1 MRNQQI
7 RLTESDLHFIVEESV
22 RNILIQEGFFG
33 NMWNGVKNVAGGVAD
48 LAKAGGNA
56 IGGMYYNG
64 QANGQI
70 QKLNQMKQEYEQM
83 QQQYQQKIQQID
95 QQIQQLQQKAQQK
108 QQNMNQN
115 MKNFKGRMA
124 PQNYQTPNLGGVNQQ
139 QQPQQQPQQT
149 QQQMQVPS
157 QQQQVKPRQ
166 KRTVKKQQPMQQSQ
180 LPQ

>member
-22 RNILIQEGFFG
+22 RNVLIQEGFFG

-70 QKLNQMKQEYEQM
+70 QKLNQMKQQYEQQMQQMQQM
-83 QQQYQQKIQQID
+83 QQQYQQKIQQVD
-95 QQIQQLQQKAQQK
+95 QQIQTLQQKATQNQK
-108 QQNMNQN
+108 NMNQN

-124 PQNYQTPNLGGVNQQ
+124 PQSYQTPNLGGGN
-139 QQPQQQPQQT
+139 QQPQQQ
-149 QQQMQVPS
+149 
-157 QQQQVKPRQ
+157 
-166 KRTVKKQQPMQQSQ
+166 
-180 LPQ
+180 

>member
-22 RNILIQEGFFG
+22 RNILIQEGLLG
-33 NMWNGVKNVAGGVAD
+33 NVWNGVKNVAGGVAD

-95 QQIQQLQQKAQQK
+95 QQIQSLQQKAGQK
-108 QQNMNQN
+108 QQNASQN
-115 MKNFKGRMA
+115 MQSFKNRMA
-124 PQNYQTPNLGGVNQQ
+124 PQNYQTPSVGYENQQ
-139 QQPQQQPQQT
+139 QQPQQ
-149 QQQMQVPS
+149 
-157 QQQQVKPRQ
+157 
-166 KRTVKKQQPMQQSQ
+166 
-180 LPQ
+180 

>member
-70 QKLNQMKQEYEQM
+70 QKLNQMKQQYEQQMQQM
-83 QQQYQQKIQQID
+83 QQQIQQVD

-115 MKNFKGRMA
+115 MKNFKGRMTQ
-124 PQNYQTPNLGGVNQQ
+124 QNYQTPNLGGGNQQ
-139 QQPQQQPQQT
+139 QTQQPQQQQQQKT
-149 QQQMQVPS
+149 QQQ
-157 QQQQVKPRQ
+157 
-166 KRTVKKQQPMQQSQ
+166 
-180 LPQ
+180 

>member
-64 QANGQI
+64 QAEGQI
-70 QKLNQMKQEYEQM
+70 QKLNQMKQQYEQQIQQM
-83 QQQYQQKIQQID
+83 QQQIQQVD

-124 PQNYQTPNLGGVNQQ
+124 PQSYQTPNLGGGNQQ
-139 QQPQQQPQQT
+139 QQP

>member
-1 MRNQQI
+1 MRNQRI

-70 QKLNQMKQEYEQM
+70 EKLNQMKQQYEQQMQQM
-83 QQQYQQKIQQID
+83 QQQIQQVD
-95 QQIQQLQQKAQQK
+95 QQIQQLQQKAKQK
-108 QQNMNQN
+108 QQNMNKN
-115 MKNFKGRMA
+115 MKSFKGRMS
-124 PQNYQTPNLGGVNQQ
+124 PQNYQTPNLGGQNQQPVAQGGQNQPQQPQQNQQ
-139 QQPQQQPQQT
+139 QQPQQ
-149 QQQMQVPS
+149 
-157 QQQQVKPRQ
+157 
-166 KRTVKKQQPMQQSQ
+166 
-180 LPQ
+180 

>member
-48 LAKAGGNA
+48 LAKAGGNT

-70 QKLNQMKQEYEQM
+70 QKLNQMKQQYQQQMQQM
-83 QQQYQQKIQQID
+83 QQQYQQKIQQVD
-95 QQIQQLQQKAQQK
+95 QQIQSLQQKAGQK
-108 QQNMNQN
+108 QQNASQN
-115 MKNFKGRMA
+115 MQSFNNRMA
-124 PQNYQTPNLGGVNQQ
+124 PQNYQTPSVGY
-139 QQPQQQPQQT
+139 
-149 QQQMQVPS
+149 
-157 QQQQVKPRQ
+157 
-166 KRTVKKQQPMQQSQ
+166 
-180 LPQ
+180 

>member
-70 QKLNQMKQEYEQM
+70 QKLNQMKQQYEQQMQQM
-83 QQQYQQKIQQID
+83 QQQIQQVD

-108 QQNMNQN
+108 QQNMSQN

-124 PQNYQTPNLGGVNQQ
+124 PQSYQTPNLGGGSQQ
-139 QQPQQQPQQT
+139 QQQTQQQQQPQQT
-149 QQQMQVPS
+149 QQQQP
-157 QQQQVKPRQ
+157 QQQ
-166 KRTVKKQQPMQQSQ
+166 
-180 LPQ
+180 

>member
-33 NMWNGVKNVAGGVAD
+33 NMWTGVKNVAGGVAD

-70 QKLNQMKQEYEQM
+70 QKLNQMKQQYEQQMQQM
-83 QQQYQQKIQQID
+83 QQQIQQVD

-108 QQNMNQN
+108 QQNMSQN

-124 PQNYQTPNLGGVNQQ
+124 PQSYQTPNLGGGNQQ
-139 QQPQQQPQQT
+139 QQQTQQQPQQT
-149 QQQMQVPS
+149 QQQQ
-157 QQQQVKPRQ
+157 
-166 KRTVKKQQPMQQSQ
+166 
-180 LPQ
+180 

>member
-48 LAKAGGNA
+48 LAKAGGNV

-70 QKLNQMKQEYEQM
+70 QKLNQMKTQYEQM

-95 QQIQQLQQKAQQK
+95 NQIQQLQQKAEQS
-108 QQNMNQN
+108 QQNANQN
-115 MKNFKGRMA
+115 MQNFNNRMA
-124 PQNYQTPNLGGVNQQ
+124 SQNYQTPSVGDENQQ
-139 QQPQQQPQQT
+139 QQPQQ
-149 QQQMQVPS
+149 
-157 QQQQVKPRQ
+157 
-166 KRTVKKQQPMQQSQ
+166 
-180 LPQ
+180 

>member
-70 QKLNQMKQEYEQM
+70 QKLNQMKQQYEQQIQQM
-83 QQQYQQKIQQID
+83 QQQIQQVD

-124 PQNYQTPNLGGVNQQ
+124 PQSYQTPNLGGGN
-139 QQPQQQPQQT
+139 QQPQQT
-149 QQQMQVPS
+149 QQQP
-157 QQQQVKPRQ
+157 QQQQ
-166 KRTVKKQQPMQQSQ
+166 
-180 LPQ
+180 

>member
-70 QKLNQMKQEYEQM
+70 QKLNQMKQQYEQQIQQM
-83 QQQYQQKIQQID
+83 QQQIQQVD
-95 QQIQQLQQKAQQK
+95 QQIQSLQQKAQQK
-108 QQNMNQN
+108 QQNMSQN

-124 PQNYQTPNLGGVNQQ
+124 PQSYQTPNLGGGNQQ
-139 QQPQQQPQQT
+139 QQQTQQQPQQT
-149 QQQMQVPS
+149 QQQ
-157 QQQQVKPRQ
+157 QQ
-166 KRTVKKQQPMQQSQ
+166 
-180 LPQ
+180 

>member
-48 LAKAGGNA
+48 LAKSGGNTIA
-56 IGGMYYNG
+56 GMYYNG

-70 QKLNQMKQEYEQM
+70 QKLNQMKTQYEQM

-95 QQIQQLQQKAQQK
+95 QQIQNLQQKAEQS
-108 QQNMNQN
+108 QQNASQN
-115 MKNFKGRMA
+115 MQSFNNRMA
-124 PQNYQTPNLGGVNQQ
+124 SQNYQTPSVDYENQQ
-139 QQPQQQPQQT
+139 QQPQQ
-149 QQQMQVPS
+149 
-157 QQQQVKPRQ
+157 
-166 KRTVKKQQPMQQSQ
+166 
-180 LPQ
+180 

>member
-70 QKLNQMKQEYEQM
+70 QKLNQMKQQYEQQMQQM
-83 QQQYQQKIQQID
+83 QQQIQQVD

-108 QQNMNQN
+108 QQNMSQN

-124 PQNYQTPNLGGVNQQ
+124 PQSYQTPNLGGGNQQQQQTQQQQQ
-139 QQPQQQPQQT
+139 QQPQQTPQQ
-149 QQQMQVPS
+149 
-157 QQQQVKPRQ
+157 
-166 KRTVKKQQPMQQSQ
+166 
-180 LPQ
+180 

>member
-48 LAKAGGNA
+48 LAKAGGNT

-70 QKLNQMKQEYEQM
+70 QKLNQMKQQYQQQMQQM
-83 QQQYQQKIQQID
+83 QQQYQQKINSPAE
-95 QQIQQLQQKAQQK
+95 KYRS
-108 QQNMNQN
+108 
-115 MKNFKGRMA
+115 F
-124 PQNYQTPNLGGVNQQ
+124 
-139 QQPQQQPQQT
+139 
-149 QQQMQVPS
+149 
-157 QQQQVKPRQ
+157 
-166 KRTVKKQQPMQQSQ
+166 
-180 LPQ
+180 

>member
-48 LAKAGGNA
+48 LAKAGGNT

-70 QKLNQMKQEYEQM
+70 QKLNQMKQQYQQQMQQM
-83 QQQYQQKIQQID
+83 QQQYQQKIQQVD
-95 QQIQQLQQKAQQK
+95 QQIQSLQQKAVQK
-108 QQNMNQN
+108 QQNASQN
-115 MKNFKGRMA
+115 MQSFKNRMA
-124 PQNYQTPNLGGVNQQ
+124 PQNYQTPSVGYENQQ
-139 QQPQQQPQQT
+139 QQPQQQQ
-149 QQQMQVPS
+149 
-157 QQQQVKPRQ
+157 
-166 KRTVKKQQPMQQSQ
+166 
-180 LPQ
+180 

>member
-70 QKLNQMKQEYEQM
+70 QKLNQMKQQYEQQMQQM
-83 QQQYQQKIQQID
+83 QQQIQQVD

-108 QQNMNQN
+108 QQNMSQN

-124 PQNYQTPNLGGVNQQ
+124 PQSYQTPNLGGGNQQ
-139 QQPQQQPQQT
+139 QQQQPQQT
-149 QQQMQVPS
+149 QQQQP
-157 QQQQVKPRQ
+157 QQQQQ
-166 KRTVKKQQPMQQSQ
+166 
-180 LPQ
+180 

>member
-70 QKLNQMKQEYEQM
+70 QKLNQMKQQYEQQIQQM
-83 QQQYQQKIQQID
+83 QQQIQQVD

-124 PQNYQTPNLGGVNQQ
+124 PQSYQTPNLGGENQQQ
-139 QQPQQQPQQT
+139 QQPQQ
-149 QQQMQVPS
+149 
-157 QQQQVKPRQ
+157 
-166 KRTVKKQQPMQQSQ
+166 
-180 LPQ
+180 

>member
-70 QKLNQMKQEYEQM
+70 QKLNQMKTQYEQM
-83 QQQYQQKIQQID
+83 QQQYQQKIKQID
-95 QQIQQLQQKAQQK
+95 QQIQELQGKANTSLD
-108 QQNMNQN
+108 NMNN
-115 MKNFKGRMA
+115 NFNDFNNRFKNK
-124 PQNYQTPNLGGVNQQ
+124 NYTVPDISGGTQQ
-139 QQPQQQPQQT
+139 PPQQQ
-149 QQQMQVPS
+149 
-157 QQQQVKPRQ
+157 
-166 KRTVKKQQPMQQSQ
+166 
-180 LPQ
+180 

>member
-48 LAKAGGNA
+48 LAKSGGNTIA
-56 IGGMYYNG
+56 GMYYNG

-70 QKLNQMKQEYEQM
+70 QKLNQMKTQYEQM

-95 QQIQQLQQKAQQK
+95 QQIQQLQQKAEQS
-108 QQNMNQN
+108 QQNASQN
-115 MKNFKGRMA
+115 MQSFNNRMA
-124 PQNYQTPNLGGVNQQ
+124 SQNYQTPSVGYENQQ
-139 QQPQQQPQQT
+139 QQPQQ
-149 QQQMQVPS
+149 
-157 QQQQVKPRQ
+157 
-166 KRTVKKQQPMQQSQ
+166 
-180 LPQ
+180 